1 MSEHVHYYYPNFRK
15 QYRHPYQ
22 ERLLKEELPVMK
34 SLEQEE
40 RPTYFE
46 RMSKDSGLLG
56 LSALHRLYPL
66 YRFDVLRDSVFDA
79 MHLLPLKVVKNNID
93 RWISQGHLNKK
104 DLNANLSKMPWTTG
118 K

>member
-1 MSEHVHYYYPNFRK
+1 
-15 QYRHPYQ
+15 
-22 ERLLKEELPVMK
+22 MK

-66 YRFDVLRDSVFDA
+66 YKFDVLRDSVFDA
-79 MHLLPLKVVKNNID
+79 MHLLPLNVVKNKID
-93 RWISQGHLNKK
+93 QWISQDHLNKK
-104 DLNANLSKMPWTTG
+104 DLNANLSKIPWSTG
-118 K
+118 KLTCIKKKKEMQLMI

>member
-1 MSEHVHYYYPNFRK
+1 LGEHVHYYYPNFRK

-40 RPTYFE
+40 R
-46 RMSKDSGLLG
+46 MSKDSGLLG

-66 YRFDVLRDSVFDA
+66 YRFDVLRDSVFDV
-79 MHLLPLKVVKNNID
+79 MRLLPLNVVKNNID

-104 DLNANLSKMPWTTG
+104 DLNANLSTIPWTG